1 MVEILD
7 QLIGNFEI
15 YCIESVF
22 LRSFLPLR
30 FSAWP
35 PALAASFN
43 GNAEPPGLNL
53 PHIPEVSSFPS
64 TPVAQSTDRAIS
76 QVVEQFT
83 WFQGG
88 TIRKDSTFA
97 LWGLHFQPP
106 PPVSVFQG
114 SLHTCQLAP
123 CINVYQVYIVTVIL
137 YIIVVF
143 GSPSSQIQFK
153 EITWSAQSQKY
164 ITPRVS
170 AKANPWNVS
179 TMVGKSDN
187 MRHLPTF

>member
-7 QLIGNFEI
+7 QLIDNFEI

-30 FSAWP
+30 FLAWP
-35 PALAASFN
+35 PAFAASFN
-43 GNAEPPGLNL
+43 RNAEPPGINL
-53 PHIPEVSSFPS
+53 PQIPEVSSFPS
-64 TPVAQSTDRAIS
+64 TPVAQSTDRVIS

-97 LWGLHFQPP
+97 LWGLHFQCFSRVPAH
-106 PPVSVFQG
+106 
-114 SLHTCQLAP
+114 L
-123 CINVYQVYIVTVIL
+123 
-137 YIIVVF
+137 
-143 GSPSSQIQFK
+143 
-153 EITWSAQSQKY
+153 SAQSQEY

-179 TMVGKSDN
+179 MMVGKSDN
-187 MRHLPTF
+187 VGHLPTF